1 MQPEFYQSIASVLQF
16 CSRFIF
22 RLLLILLDSNLPLI
36 QHRYKK
42 LWNTTPTQ
50 ISLPTF
56 SISRALFLSLH
67 LLLQFTFRVCSLVL
81 VCLPRSKGEPFS
93 FERTNERVSACFCA
107 FVPFRSFYMQTNFHP
122 IFFSTKIFDFSCQQ
136 ITCAQTSKTKKTKQF
151 FSECENIFFL
161 NTCKKLY
168 GNCYTL

>member
-93 FERTNERVSACFCA
+93 FERTRECVRA
-107 FVPFRSFYMQTNFHP
+107 FVLLYRFVLFICRP
-122 IFFSTKIFDFSCQQ
+122 IFTRFFFRRKSLTFLVNKLRARKQAKRKKRNNFLVSVRTFSF
-136 ITCAQTSKTKKTKQF
+136 
-151 FSECENIFFL
+151 
-161 NTCKKLY
+161 
-168 GNCYTL
+168 

>member
-1 MQPEFYQSIASVLQF
+1 MQSIVSVLQF

-93 FERTNERVSACFCA
+93 FEGTRECVRA
-107 FVPFRSFYMQTNFHP
+107 FVLLYRFVLFICRP
-122 IFFSTKIFDFSCQQ
+122 IFTRFFFSTKIFDFSCQQ
-136 ITCAQTSKTKKTKQF
+136 ITCAQTSKTKK
-151 FSECENIFFL
+151 NITIFQ
-161 NTCKKLY
+161 
-168 GNCYTL
+168 